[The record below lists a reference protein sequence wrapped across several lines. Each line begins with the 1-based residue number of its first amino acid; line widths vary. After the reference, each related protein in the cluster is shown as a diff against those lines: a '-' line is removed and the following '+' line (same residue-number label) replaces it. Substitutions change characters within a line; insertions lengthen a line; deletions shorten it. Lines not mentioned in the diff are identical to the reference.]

1 MKKSLLILSIVFSSI
16 LIIQCDSDKKAINKK
31 LTEMASNLNESAPV
45 MLDDFTRFNN
55 ATVTSDNVFQ
65 YNYTV
70 LNTQNPDS
78 LIKEVESSLIKNI
91 KLEFNTNPQ
100 LLFFKE
106 NNISIDYVY
115 NDENNQV
122 IRRIQIDSS
131 NYK

>member
-16 LIIQCDSDKKAINKK
+16 LITQCDSDKKAINKK

-45 MLDDFTRFNN
+45 MLDDFTRFDK
-55 ATVTSDNVFQ
+55 ATVTNDNVFQ

-115 NDENNQV
+115 NDENSKI

>member
-1 MKKSLLILSIVFSSI
+1 
-16 LIIQCDSDKKAINKK
+16 
-31 LTEMASNLNESAPV
+31 
-45 MLDDFTRFNN
+45 MLDNFTRFDN
-55 ATVTSDNVFQ
+55 ATVTDENIFQ

-78 LIKEVESSLIKNI
+78 LIKEVESSLRDNI
-91 KLEFNTNPQ
+91 RQEFRTNPQ

-106 NNISIDYVY
+106 NNVSIEYVY
-115 NDENNQV
+115 NDENKKV